1 MIDKNLPIYELYL
14 KDDEDGMECISFVD
28 YPAIESKWMLFDEHK
43 PIQLSKDNKKHIVFG
58 PALIP
63 DFLIYRRDTDNTEY
77 YVKFSAETIETMLE
91 RWSKQGLT
99 NEINLMHNHNLVVE
113 DCTIMSMFLK
123 NSEMGINPTGYEDLP
138 DNTLFV
144 SYKIS
149 PKLWDMIEKGE
160 ADLNG
165 FSIEAYMSYKR
176 IEMSQ
181 EPKDLIDEI
190 LNDKDLKKK
199 VKQSSI
205 VYYTTGELTDMM
217 EANKVYEIKYYN
229 KSYTAQIYAITDNG
243 AGIEIMTADKV
254 EGKNTWHN
262 LQIGEIESIKETN
275 APYLPWETDTKSFSD
290 FVNSNHTVARTIVA
304 PPTTIDDYIRQRSI
318 VMINYNDSQPNPHTS
333 TRQCAIIARGL
344 TYKGNSCIR
353 VFQFFG
359 DSRSIAEGYAERPL
373 GDYRLLLEKRITQL
387 RVVPFAN
394 PWTEDELD
402 ISLLNTSGD
411 DGMETVYTH
420 YSDFQ

>member
-1 MIDKNLPIYELYL
+1 MKLMDLPIYELTL
-14 KDDEDGMECISFVD
+14 SDTEDGLTCMGLVD
-28 YPAIESKWMLFDEHK
+28 DPAIEQNWIMMENHK
-43 PIQLSKDNKKHIVFG
+43 PVQFTADKARQILFG
-58 PALIP
+58 PAMIP
-63 DFLIYRRDTDNTEY
+63 DQPIYRRDNSGEY
-77 YVKFSAETIETMLE
+77 YVVFSKETISEMVE
-91 RWSKQGLT
+91 RWSKNGLT
-99 NEINLMHNHNLVVE
+99 NEVNLMHDHDLFTDQCTLVE
-113 DCTIMSMFLK
+113 MFQKDASRGL
-123 NSEMGINPTGYEDLP
+123 NPTEYEDLP
-138 DNTLFV
+138 DGTLFV
-144 SYKIS
+144 AYKVQ
-149 PKLWDMIEKGE
+149 KGLWDMIVSGE
-160 ADLNG
+160 VDLKG
-165 FSIEAYMSYKR
+165 FSIEAVMSYHRKDET
-176 IEMSQ
+176 EMAA
-181 EPKDLIDEI
+181 DEI

-199 VKQSSI
+199 VKQSNL

-217 EANKVYEIKYYN
+217 EANKVYEIKYYD
-229 KSYTAQIYAITDNG
+229 KTYTAQIYAITDNG

-254 EGKNTWHN
+254 DGKNTWHN
-262 LQIGEIESIKETN
+262 LQIGEIESIRETN

-290 FVNSNHTVARTIVA
+290 FINSNHTVTRTIVA

-373 GDYRLLLEKRITQL
+373 GDYRLLLEKRITQMRL
-387 RVVPFAN
+387 VPFAN

-420 YSDFQ
+420 YSDFE

>member
-1 MIDKNLPIYELYL
+1 MKLMDLPIYELTL
-14 KDDEDGMECISFVD
+14 SDTEDGLTCMGLVD
-28 YPAIESKWMLFDEHK
+28 DPAIEQNWIMMENHK
-43 PIQLSKDNKKHIVFG
+43 PIQFTADKARQILFG
-58 PALIP
+58 PAMIP
-63 DFLIYRRDTDNTEY
+63 DQPIYRRDNSGEY
-77 YVKFSAETIETMLE
+77 YVVFSQKTIEEMVE
-91 RWSKQGLT
+91 KWSRDGLT
-99 NEINLMHNHNLVVE
+99 NAVNLMHDHDLFTDQCTLVE
-113 DCTIMSMFLK
+113 MFTK
-123 NSEMGINPTGYEDLP
+123 NASRGLNPTAYEDLP
-138 DNTLFV
+138 DGTLFV
-144 SYKIS
+144 AYKVQK
-149 PKLWDMIEKGE
+149 PLWDMIVSGDV
-160 ADLNG
+160 DLKG
-165 FSIEAYMSYKR
+165 FSIEAVMSYHRKTDE
-176 IEMSQ
+176 EMTA
-181 EPKDLIDEI
+181 DEI
-190 LNDKDLKKK
+190 LNDEDLKKK
-199 VKQSSI
+199 SVKQSNI
-205 VYYTTGELTDMM
+205 VYYTVGELTDMM
-217 EANKVYEIKYYN
+217 EANKVYEIKYYD
-229 KSYTAQIYAITDNG
+229 KTYTAQIYAITDNG

-275 APYLPWETDTKSFSD
+275 APYLPWETETKSFSD
-290 FVNSNHTVARTIVA
+290 FINSNHTVTRTIVA
-304 PPTTIDDYIRQRSI
+304 PPTTIDEMIKQHSI

-373 GDYRLLLEKRITQL
+373 GDYRLLLEKRITQMRL
-387 RVVPFAN
+387 VPFAN